1 MARQI
6 PGIPKGTLL
15 YHVECLFYGKSD
27 PRNVAARPVLV
38 ETFSAWGVDIDEAA
52 AAVRKFM
59 KEQHVELIKIVSMDV
74 AQGVIRERIVN
85 DAAFD
90 AGTPVMQIVN

>member
-6 PGIPKGTLL
+6 PGIPKGTML
-15 YHVECLFYGKSD
+15 YRVECLFYGKSD
-27 PRNVAARPVLV
+27 PRNVAARPILV
-38 ETFSAWGVDIDEAA
+38 ETFSAWGQDTAEADEA
-52 AAVRKFM
+52 VRSFLKA
-59 KEQHVELIKIVSMDV
+59 QHVELIKIISMDV

-85 DAAFD
+85 DDAFD